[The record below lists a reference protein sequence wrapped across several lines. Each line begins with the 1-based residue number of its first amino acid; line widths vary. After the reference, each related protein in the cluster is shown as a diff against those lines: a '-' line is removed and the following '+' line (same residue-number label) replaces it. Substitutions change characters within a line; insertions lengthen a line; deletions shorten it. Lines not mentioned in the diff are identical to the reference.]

1 MLVLTSPCFAERR
14 ALLVD
19 SMSGQDHSLPD
30 NLRFL
35 DSLRSL
41 GSGTRARAD
50 GVDTSLSEMQSHL
63 LGVYRFLSV
72 LDICPS
78 AGADRA
84 LSRGVMLRASAGI
97 RVFQK
102 VQEVVLSSHS
112 VCCWWWFVFVCF
124 PQSGLSSALG
134 LLEGV
139 VRLLR
144 ERGRALEGSF
154 RVFGWLTKDM
164 LHLSVIVCHNRQ
176 QHSGSQ

>member
-1 MLVLTSPCFAERR
+1 MLVLTSPCFAERW

-72 LDICPS
+72 LDMAVPQQGQTAPS
-78 AGADRA
+78 
-84 LSRGVMLRASAGI
+84 
-97 RVFQK
+97 
-102 VQEVVLSSHS
+102 
-112 VCCWWWFVFVCF
+112 
-124 PQSGLSSALG
+124 P
-134 LLEGV
+134 EG
-139 VRLLR
+139 
-144 ERGRALEGSF
+144 
-154 RVFGWLTKDM
+154 
-164 LHLSVIVCHNRQ
+164 
-176 QHSGSQ
+176 